1 MHREDNPP
9 PKSGLPRWFKVTA
22 ITFLVLANIAAAG
35 ILWFVNVGQGA
46 LAEADTDDDVSD
58 VLDSSTGDLTF
69 LVIGSDTREG
79 LEDLKNFGTAGGE
92 RGDVIMLVRVNQDG
106 TAQMLSIPRDLWV
119 DIPGHGQE
127 KINAAYA
134 FGGPTLM
141 VQTVKQNL
149 GVEINHYVEVDF
161 VGFMDM
167 IDEIGGVEIFFPY
180 PARDSSSGLDVDAG
194 NLRLD
199 GKTALAYARSR
210 KYQELQNGSWVS
222 VAANDIGRTA
232 RQQEVVRAILS
243 SLKSPSSITDAGEI
257 AGSLARHMTIDTRLA
272 ASSVAQLAWDFR
284 GILGGNIEGATLP
297 VVDGRVGNA
306 SVVHRDEPAAANMLR
321 NFASGQSLSQQ
332 PVRIQV
338 LNGNGVPG
346 AAGDMARH
354 LESLGFMV
362 VGVGDS
368 NERLPTTRILVGEG
382 SEAGSLIAAE
392 LGYGEVVSGSVD
404 NGVDVVVIVGSDAA

>member
-1 MHREDNPP
+1 MHPADNPP

-46 LAEADTDDDVSD
+46 LGEADTDDDVSD
-58 VLDSSTGDLTF
+58 VLDESTGDLTF

-79 LEDLKNFGTAGGE
+79 LDDLENFGNAGGE
-92 RGDVIMLVRVNQDG
+92 RGDVIMLVRVNRDG
-106 TAQMLSIPRDLWV
+106 TSQMLSVPRDLWV

-134 FGGPTLM
+134 LGGPTLM

-194 NLRLD
+194 NLLLD
-199 GKTALAYARSR
+199 GETALAFARSR
-210 KYQELQNGSWVS
+210 KYQEFQNASWVS
-222 VAANDIGRTA
+222 VEANDIGRTA
-232 RQQEVVRAILS
+232 RQQEVVRAIIS

-257 AGSLARHMTIDTRLA
+257 ASSLA
-272 ASSVAQLAWDFR
+272 
-284 GILGGNIEGATLP
+284 
-297 VVDGRVGNA
+297 
-306 SVVHRDEPAAANMLR
+306 
-321 NFASGQSLSQQ
+321 
-332 PVRIQV
+332 
-338 LNGNGVPG
+338 
-346 AAGDMARH
+346 
-354 LESLGFMV
+354 
-362 VGVGDS
+362 
-368 NERLPTTRILVGEG
+368 
-382 SEAGSLIAAE
+382 
-392 LGYGEVVSGSVD
+392 
-404 NGVDVVVIVGSDAA
+404 

>member
-22 ITFLVLANIAAAG
+22 IVFLVFANIAAAA
-35 ILWFVNVGQGA
+35 ILWFVTVGEGA

-58 VLDSSTGDLTF
+58 VLDDSSGDLTF

-79 LEDLKNFGTAGGE
+79 LEDLNNFGNAGGE
-92 RGDVIMLVRVNQDG
+92 RGDVIMLVRVNRDG

-141 VQTVKQNL
+141 VQTVKENL
-149 GVEINHYVEVDF
+149 GVEINHYVEVNF

-167 IDEIGGVEIFFPY
+167 IDEIGGVEVYFPHS
-180 PARDSSSGLDVDAG
+180 ARDSSSGLDVEAG
-194 NLRLD
+194 NLLLD
-199 GKTALAYARSR
+199 GDTALAYARSR
-210 KYQELQNGSWVS
+210 KYQEYQNGSWVS
-222 VAANDIGRTA
+222 VDANDIGRTA
-232 RQQEVVRAILS
+232 RQQEVVRAIMTA
-243 SLKSPSSITDAGEI
+243 LKSPSSIPEAGEI
-257 AGSLARHMTIDTRLA
+257 ASSLARHMTIDTRLA
-272 ASSVAQLAWDFR
+272 GSSVAQLAWDFR
-284 GILGGNIEGATLP
+284 GILGGGIEGATLP
-297 VVDGRVGNA
+297 VVGGTVGNA
-306 SVVHRDEPAAANMLR
+306 SVVHRDEPAAQNMLR
-321 NFASGQSLSQQ
+321 NFTSGQSFAQQ

-346 AAGDMARH
+346 AAGDMARQ
-354 LESLGFMV
+354 LESLGFLV

-368 NERLPTTRILVGEG
+368 DERLSTTRILVAEG
-382 SEAGSLIAAE
+382 SDAGSLIAGE
-392 LGYGEVVSGSVD
+392 LGYGEVMSGSVD

>member
-1 MHREDNPP
+1 MQPADNPP

-22 ITFLVLANIAAAG
+22 IVFLVLANIAAAG

-46 LAEADTDDDVSD
+46 LAEADTDDDVID
-58 VLDSSTGDLTF
+58 VLDESTGDLTF

-79 LEDLKNFGTAGGE
+79 LDDLENFGDAGGE
-92 RGDVIMLVRVNQDG
+92 RGDVIMLVRINQDG
-106 TAQMLSIPRDLWV
+106 TAQMLSVPRDLWV

-149 GVEINHYVEVDF
+149 GVAINHYVEVDF

-167 IDEIGGVEIFFPY
+167 IDEIGGVEIFFPH
-180 PARDSSSGLDVDAG
+180 PARDSSSGLDVDG
-194 NLRLD
+194 GSLLLD
-199 GKTALAYARSR
+199 GETALAYARSR

-222 VAANDIGRTA
+222 VNANDIGRTA

-243 SLKSPSSITDAGEI
+243 SLKSPSSITDAGDI

-272 ASSVAQLAWDFR
+272 ESSVGQMAWDFR
-284 GILGGNIEGATLP
+284 GIIGGNIEGATLP
-297 VVDGRVGNA
+297 VVGGTVGNA
-306 SVVHRDEPAAANMLR
+306 SVVHRDEPAAENMLR
-321 NFASGQSLSQQ
+321 NFASGQSLAQQ

-354 LESLGFMV
+354 LESLGFLV

-368 NERLPTTRILVGEG
+368 DERLSTTRILAAYG
-382 SEAGSLIAAE
+382 SDVGSLIAAE

-404 NGVDVVVIVGSDAA
+404 NGVDVVVIVGSDGA

>member
-9 PKSGLPRWFKVTA
+9 PKNRLPRWFKVTA

-46 LAEADTDDDVSD
+46 LAEADTDVDVSD
-58 VLDSSTGDLTF
+58 VLDESTGDLTF

-79 LEDLKNFGTAGGE
+79 LDDLENFGEAGGA
-92 RGDVIMLVRVNQDG
+92 RGDVIMLVRVKRDG
-106 TAQMLSIPRDLWV
+106 TAQILSIPRDLWV
-119 DIPGHGQE
+119 DIPGRGQE
-127 KINAAYA
+127 KINAAYSL
-134 FGGPTLM
+134 GGPTLM

-180 PARDSSSGLDVDAG
+180 PARDTSSGLDVDAG
-194 NLRLD
+194 NLLLD
-199 GKTALAYARSR
+199 GETALAYARSR
-210 KYQELQNGSWVS
+210 KYQELQSGSWVGVDAS
-222 VAANDIGRTA
+222 DIGRTA
-232 RQQEVVRAILS
+232 RQQEVVRAIMS

-257 AGSLARHMTIDTRLA
+257 ASSLARHMTIDTRLA
-272 ASSVAQLAWDFR
+272 ESSVAQLAWDFR
-284 GILGGNIEGATLP
+284 GILGGKIEGATLP
-297 VVDGRVGNA
+297 VVGGTEGTA
-306 SVVHRDEPAAANMLR
+306 SVVYRDEPAAENMLR
-321 NFASGQSLSQQ
+321 NFASGQSLAQQ

-346 AAGDMARH
+346 AAGDIARQ
-354 LESLGFMV
+354 LEALGFEV
-362 VGVGDS
+362 VSVGDS
-368 NERLPTTRILVGEG
+368 DEQVSTTRILVGDG

-392 LGYGEVVSGSVD
+392 LGYGEVVTGSVD
-404 NGVDVVVIVGSDAA
+404 NGVDVVIIVGSDAA

>member
-1 MHREDNPP
+1 MHPVDNPP

-22 ITFLVLANIAAAG
+22 IAFLVLANIAAAG

-46 LAEADTDDDVSD
+46 LAEADTDDDVSG
-58 VLDSSTGDLTF
+58 VLDESSGDLTF

-79 LEDLKNFGTAGGE
+79 LDDLENFGNAGGE

-119 DIPGHGQE
+119 DIPGHGEE

-180 PARDSSSGLDVDAG
+180 PARDSSSGLDVEAG
-194 NLRLD
+194 NLLLD
-199 GKTALAYARSR
+199 GETALAYARSR

-222 VAANDIGRTA
+222 VDANDIGRTA
-232 RQQEVVRAILS
+232 RQQEVVRAIMS

-257 AGSLARHMTIDTRLA
+257 ASSLARHMTIDTRLA
-272 ASSVAQLAWDFR
+272 GSSVAQLAWDFR
-284 GILGGNIEGATLP
+284 GILGGSIEGATLP
-297 VVDGRVGNA
+297 VVGGTVGNA

-321 NFASGQSLSQQ
+321 NFASGQSFAEQ

-338 LNGNGVPG
+338 LNGNGLPG
-346 AAGDMARH
+346 AAGEMARH
-354 LESLGFMV
+354 LESLGFV
-362 VGVGDS
+362 VVSVGDS
-368 NERLPTTRILVGEG
+368 DERLSTTRIVAAEG
-382 SEAGSLIAAE
+382 SDAGSLIASE
-392 LGYGEVVSGSVD
+392 LGYGEVMSGFVD
-404 NGVDVVVIVGSDAA
+404 NGVDVVVIVGADAA